1 MSLNSGLGN
10 VNTTKNHSLL
20 SPSCEKITA
29 IRHQNQSDYW
39 IVTKLYNSNAFHS
52 YLLSATGINTI
63 PEKSF
68 NGTIVTV
75 PTHTLGYLKSS
86 PDGKKIAC
94 SNYRLGEV
102 ELFDFNNQTG
112 RMSNPIKLTNF
123 NSIDVYGVEFS
134 PNSSLIYIAE
144 VIATGTISQFDL
156 TAGSATDI
164 NNSRYT
170 VNTNVN
176 YFGALQL
183 APNNKIYVTIENK
196 VHLSVIEN
204 PNLVGVAC

>member
-1 MSLNSGLGN
+1 
-10 VNTTKNHSLL
+10 
-20 SPSCEKITA
+20 
-29 IRHQNQSDYW
+29 
-39 IVTKLYNSNAFHS
+39 
-52 YLLSATGINTI
+52 
-63 PEKSF
+63 
-68 NGTIVTV
+68 
-75 PTHTLGYLKSS
+75 
-86 PDGKKIAC
+86 
-94 SNYRLGEV
+94 
-102 ELFDFNNQTG
+102 
-112 RMSNPIKLTNF
+112 MSNPIKLTNF